1 MMSGLQYA
9 EFPISNQTALLVLL
23 ILTSVGYGLICLYT
37 SQDFQL
43 KTAFILTIVFALLM
57 AFVTV
62 GVAAQVGDDLYKRS
76 HPPTPTPTST
86 TSPVTKKSTN
96 ASLFRSPLS
105 ADAWQDPL
113 TPNPRLA
120 GMLTNATTSTNPTT
134 EVPGSLELPADVS
147 TLYLTGLIGIFILAA
162 LLHLTEAYCLVHGL
176 WYLLCL
182 PSGYLLLII
191 YSICNLTD
199 RSWGMWNLHFLAW
212 SSYFWSSVIKPK
224 PK

>member
-57 AFVTV
+57 AYVTV

-86 TSPVTKKSTN
+86 TSLVTKKSTN

-120 GMLTNATTSTNPTT
+120 GMLKNATTSTNPTT
-134 EVPGSLELPADVS
+134 GVPGSLELPADVS
-147 TLYLTGLIGIFILAA
+147 TLYLAGFIGIFILAA

-199 RSWGMWNLHFLAW
+199 RSWGM
-212 SSYFWSSVIKPK
+212 
-224 PK
+224 

>member
-57 AFVTV
+57 AYVTV
-62 GVAAQVGDDLYKRS
+62 GVAAQVGDDLYNRS

-96 ASLFRSPLS
+96 TSLFRSPLS

-120 GMLTNATTSTNPTT
+120 GMLKNATTSTNPTT
-134 EVPGSLELPADVS
+134 GVPGSLELPADVS
-147 TLYLTGLIGIFILAA
+147 TLYLAGFIGIFILAA

-199 RSWGMWNLHFLAW
+199 RSWGM
-212 SSYFWSSVIKPK
+212 
-224 PK
+224 

>member
-199 RSWGMWNLHFLAW
+199 RSWGM
-212 SSYFWSSVIKPK
+212 
-224 PK
+224 

>member
-1 MMSGLQYA
+1 MMSGLKYA

-57 AFVTV
+57 AYVTV

-76 HPPTPTPTST
+76 HPPTPTST
-86 TSPVTKKSTN
+86 TSPVTQPARSTVPSTT

-113 TPNPRLA
+113 TPNSRLA

-134 EVPGSLELPADVS
+134 EVPGSFELPVDVS
-147 TLYLTGLIGIFILAA
+147 TLYLAGLIGIFILAA
-162 LLHLTEAYCLVHGL
+162 LLHLTEAYCLIHGL

-199 RSWGMWNLHFLAW
+199 RSWGM
-212 SSYFWSSVIKPK
+212 
-224 PK
+224 

>member
-57 AFVTV
+57 AYVTV

-147 TLYLTGLIGIFILAA
+147 TLYLAGFIGIFILAA

-199 RSWGMWNLHFLAW
+199 RSWGM
-212 SSYFWSSVIKPK
+212 
-224 PK
+224 

>member
-57 AFVTV
+57 AYVTV

-76 HPPTPTPTST
+76 HPPTPTST
-86 TSPVTKKSTN
+86 TSPVTQPARSTVPSTT

-113 TPNPRLA
+113 TPNSRLA

-134 EVPGSLELPADVS
+134 EVPGSFELPVDVS
-147 TLYLTGLIGIFILAA
+147 TLYLAGLIGIFILAA
-162 LLHLTEAYCLVHGL
+162 LLHLTEAYCLIHGL

-199 RSWGMWNLHFLAW
+199 RSWGM
-212 SSYFWSSVIKPK
+212 
-224 PK
+224 

>member
-199 RSWGMWNLHFLAW
+199 RSWGMWNLHFLA
-212 SSYFWSSVIKPK
+212 
-224 PK
+224 

>member
-86 TSPVTKKSTN
+86 TSPVTQPARSTVPSKKSNTS
-96 ASLFRSPLS
+96 SLFRSPLS

-199 RSWGMWNLHFLAW
+199 RSWGM
-212 SSYFWSSVIKPK
+212 
-224 PK
+224 

>member
-57 AFVTV
+57 AYVTV

-96 ASLFRSPLS
+96 ASLFPSPLS

-120 GMLTNATTSTNPTT
+120 GMLKNATTSTNPTT
-134 EVPGSLELPADVS
+134 GVPGSLELPADVS
-147 TLYLTGLIGIFILAA
+147 TLYLAGFIGIFILAA

-199 RSWGMWNLHFLAW
+199 RSWGM
-212 SSYFWSSVIKPK
+212 
-224 PK
+224 

>member
-147 TLYLTGLIGIFILAA
+147 TLYLAGFIGIFILAA

-199 RSWGMWNLHFLAW
+199 RSWGM
-212 SSYFWSSVIKPK
+212 
-224 PK
+224 